1 MIGYVK
7 YDYAT
12 YFLREYSLALPT
24 NQYMRGVLQ
33 KHTDI
38 EQFYEKLMVLAV
50 TSVEGFYGLQTDFY
64 RKGDL

>member
-1 MIGYVK
+1 
-7 YDYAT
+7 
-12 YFLREYSLALPT
+12 
-24 NQYMRGVLQ
+24 MRGVLQ